1 MLESSQQTAV
11 EPTRQG
17 MACIVC
23 GGSNV
28 EPFLDLGSTALA
40 NKFLSADELDSPE
53 PQYPLEVGFCHG
65 CGHVQLTQAVPPS
78 AMFEDYLYVSSASQT
93 LKDHLYDLSGVV
105 AGRYGLRFGDLAI
118 DIGCNDATLL
128 RALSLNGVRAL

>member
-1 MLESSQQTAV
+1 MLGARQQTDG

-23 GGSNV
+23 GGSDV

-40 NKFLSADELDSPE
+40 NKFLSVDELDSPE
-53 PQYPLEVGFCHG
+53 PQYPLEVVYCHG

-78 AMFEDYLYVSSASQT
+78 AMFEDYLYVSSESQT
-93 LKDHLYDLSGVV
+93 LEDHLYDLSDFV
-105 AGRYGLRFGDLAI
+105 AGRYGPG
-118 DIGCNDATLL
+118 
-128 RALSLNGVRAL
+128 